1 MQRWLQKRREEDGGG
16 RDLIIS
22 KNNFYLITAI
32 SKKGFQL
39 VCPKQDPCSMSSN
52 KAPNPKVLSPPC
64 SFFPQLKSHPSEG
77 IDNAQITLFG
87 FVRFARRGECCQ
99 APQDKLCWVLALVPV
114 WRQKKIR
121 SLEKKLVQHMALSHS
136 SQMMAVV
143 LVNLF
148 WGSVSS
154 CCAAAESWMKWK
166 AHRTHRNAITPS
178 FPTCRR
184 RPPSPW
190 NTKCLSSNS

>member
-1 MQRWLQKRREEDGGG
+1 MASEKTGGG
-16 RDLIIS
+16 WWRETCL
-22 KNNFYLITAI
+22 KKYFLLNKCNFKIW
-32 SKKGFQL
+32 FQL
-39 VCPKQDPCSMSSN
+39 VCPKQDACVMSIMSSN
-52 KAPNPKVLSPPC
+52 RPPNPKDLSPPC

-77 IDNAQITLFG
+77 RDNAQITLFG
-87 FVRFARRGECCQ
+87 FIRFARRGECCQ
-99 APQDKLCWVLALVPV
+99 VPEDKLCWVLALVPV

-154 CCAAAESWMKWK
+154 CCAAAESWMK
-166 AHRTHRNAITPS
+166 
-178 FPTCRR
+178 
-184 RPPSPW
+184 
-190 NTKCLSSNS
+190 